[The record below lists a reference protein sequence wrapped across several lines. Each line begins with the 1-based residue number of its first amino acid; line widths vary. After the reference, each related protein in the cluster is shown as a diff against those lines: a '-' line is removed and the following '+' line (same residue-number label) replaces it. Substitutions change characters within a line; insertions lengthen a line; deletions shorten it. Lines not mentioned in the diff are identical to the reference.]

1 MKTSTLRVMICVVA
15 ALATVILPANAA
27 KDVNVKTNI
36 NLAVFVPCA
45 AGGAGE
51 VVDLSGP
58 LHVLFTFTINGN
70 NVSGIF
76 HFQPQGIS
84 GTGETTRDK
93 YQGTGVTQQSFKTSL
108 QNGQANFTS
117 VNNFRIIGQGPGNN
131 YLVHENMHVTINAN
145 GTLTVFHD
153 NFSVACK

>member
-1 MKTSTLRVMICVVA
+1 MKSASTIIVCVLIV
-15 ALATVILPANAA
+15 LASAVLAGNAA
-27 KDVNVKTNI
+27 VQVNDRTDI
-36 NLAVFVPCA
+36 SLTVFIPCA

-58 LHVLFTFTINGN
+58 LHTLIAFTINGN

-84 GTGETTRDK
+84 GTGETTNEK

-108 QNGQANFTS
+108 ENGQANLIY
-117 VNNFRIIGQGPGNN
+117 VNNFRIIGQRSENN
-131 YLVHENMHVTINAN
+131 FLVHETMHVTINAN
-145 GTLTVFHD
+145 GAVTVIHD
-153 NFSVACK
+153 NFSVECK